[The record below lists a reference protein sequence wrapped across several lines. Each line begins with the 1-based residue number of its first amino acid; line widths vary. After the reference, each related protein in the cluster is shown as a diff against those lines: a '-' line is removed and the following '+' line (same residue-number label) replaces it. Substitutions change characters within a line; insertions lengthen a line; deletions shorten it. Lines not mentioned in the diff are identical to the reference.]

1 MLRRRQKRCSVFN
14 GEDAM
19 IVRRQ
24 MIRLA
29 AGLVASPLASRL
41 AGAQAYPTRPIRL
54 LVGFAPGGGND
65 IVGRLIG
72 QWLSDHLGQPIVV
85 ENRPGASTNIA
96 TESVVR
102 SPPDGYTLLFCGVSS
117 TINATLYENLSF
129 NFMRDIAP
137 VASLIDYPSVMVVHP
152 SVATKTVAEFLAYA
166 KANPGKLSMSSAGNG
181 SVGHLSG
188 ELLRMMTGVEL
199 QHVPYRGNAPALADL
214 LSSQVAVTF
223 ASSASAAGYLKS
235 GKLRALAV
243 TSATRSETMPDIPA
257 MAEFVP
263 GFEVASWYGIAA
275 PQATPAA
282 VIDRLNQEVNSALAD
297 SDMKARLAE
306 LGGTVIPSSPA
317 DFGRRI
323 ASDTDKWAKV
333 IKFAGVKLT

>member
-1 MLRRRQKRCSVFN
+1 
-14 GEDAM
+14 M
-19 IVRRQ
+19 IVRRRMMQ
-24 MIRLA
+24 LA
-29 AGLVASPLASRL
+29 CGLGVLPLASRG
-41 AGAQAYPTRPIRL
+41 AAAQAYPTKPIRL
-54 LVGFAPGGGND
+54 VVGFAPGGGND

-72 QWLSDHLGQPIVV
+72 QWLSEHLGQSVII
-85 ENRPGASTNIA
+85 ENRPGAATNIA

-102 SPPDGYTLLFCGVSS
+102 AAPDGYTLLFCGVSS
-117 TINATLYENLSF
+117 TINATLYENLSY
-129 NFMRDIAP
+129 NFIRVIAP
-137 VASLIDYPSVMVVHP
+137 VAALIDYPSVMVVHP
-152 SVATKTVAEFLAYA
+152 SVSTKTVAEFLAYA

-214 LSSQVAVTF
+214 LSGQVAVTF

-243 TSATRSETMPDIPA
+243 TSATRSETMPEVPA

-263 GFEVASWYGIAA
+263 GFEVASWYGIGA

-282 VIDRLNQEVNSALAD
+282 VIDRLNQEINSALAD

-306 LGGTVIPSSPA
+306 LGGTVMRGSPA
-317 DFGRRI
+317 DFGRLI

>member
-1 MLRRRQKRCSVFN
+1 
-14 GEDAM
+14 M

-24 MIRLA
+24 MMQLA
-29 AGLVASPLASRL
+29 AGIAALPLASRV
-41 AGAQAYPTRPIRL
+41 ASAQVYPTRPIRL
-54 LVGFAPGGGND
+54 VVGFAPGGGND
-65 IVGRLIG
+65 IVGRLVG
-72 QWLSDHLGQPIVV
+72 QWLSEHLGQPVVV
-85 ENRPGASTNIA
+85 ENRPGAATNIA
-96 TESVVR
+96 TDSVVHA
-102 SPPDGYTLLFCGVSS
+102 SPDGYTLLFCGVSS
-117 TINATLYENLSF
+117 AINATLYENLSF
-129 NFMRDIAP
+129 NFIRDIAP

-152 SVATKTVAEFLAYA
+152 SVATRTVAEFLAYA

-188 ELLRMMTGVEL
+188 ELLRMMAGVEL

-214 LSSQVAVTF
+214 LSGQVAVTF

-243 TSATRSETMPDIPA
+243 TSATRSETMPDVPA

-263 GFEVASWYGIAA
+263 GFEVASWYGIGA

-282 VIDRLNQEVNSALAD
+282 VIDRLNQEINSALAD

-306 LGGTVIPSSPA
+306 LGGTVMRGSPA
-317 DFGRRI
+317 DFGRLI